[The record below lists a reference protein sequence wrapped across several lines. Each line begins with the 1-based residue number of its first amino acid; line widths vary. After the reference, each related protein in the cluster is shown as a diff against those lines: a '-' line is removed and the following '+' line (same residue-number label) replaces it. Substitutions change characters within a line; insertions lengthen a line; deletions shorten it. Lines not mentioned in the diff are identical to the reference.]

1 MKYIHRL
8 RIANHYNTYYTSDEL
23 RLSLGRTAKL
33 SQFLCNK
40 INRKRAKYELY
51 DSLKSRFENA
61 ALRHSVWSDKV
72 YN

>member
-8 RIANHYNTYYTSDEL
+8 RIANHYNTYYTSEEL

-40 INRKRAKYELY
+40 IKIDRKRAKYEL
-51 DSLKSRFENA
+51 DDLLKSSSKCRT
-61 ALRHSVWSDKV
+61 
-72 YN
+72 